1 MNCHA
6 EEVGEEGSS
15 QQRRGLD
22 AKAEAKAPHGRLMG
36 SSGRRRQLMYM
47 IKVLVSAKG
56 RSRIVELSSMGA
68 DGAAISTTS
77 FPGMPTWEGG
87 Y

>member
-1 MNCHA
+1 
-6 EEVGEEGSS
+6 
-15 QQRRGLD
+15 
-22 AKAEAKAPHGRLMG
+22 
-36 SSGRRRQLMYM
+36 MYM

-77 FPGMPTWEGG
+77 FPGMPTWECG